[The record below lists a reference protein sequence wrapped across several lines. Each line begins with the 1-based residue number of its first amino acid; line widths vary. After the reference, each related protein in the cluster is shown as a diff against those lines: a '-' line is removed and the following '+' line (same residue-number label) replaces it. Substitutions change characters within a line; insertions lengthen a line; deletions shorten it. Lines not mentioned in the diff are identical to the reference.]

1 MHASSGSGL
10 VWEKFLSL
18 LSSLG
23 CVLRPQN
30 PGLVRLGL
38 CMDIAS
44 LRSQLT
50 VVLARLAE
58 QEHQNHWYSFHIQ
71 QAQQSVLAR
80 QIHTIRRSLL
90 RVLVVVRQQ
99 RLYIHRLSHR
109 VGVLEERLEVAHAQ
123 TADQADVFQDLDRAV
138 ASLRTVL
145 AQPLL
150 ELDGSSLLTVLV
162 SQTRAGV
169 GLELSFLGRMVRWP
183 DSLESRSAPGS

>member
-1 MHASSGSGL
+1 MHACKQWPWFGVGKIFEPL
-10 VWEKFLSL
+10 KLHRLCIEA
-18 LSSLG
+18 
-23 CVLRPQN
+23 QN
-30 PGLVRLGL
+30 PGLVRLGI

-44 LRSQLT
+44 LHSQLT

-58 QEHQNHWYSFHIQ
+58 QERQNHWYSFHIQ
-71 QAQQSVLAR
+71 RLEAVWSDLQAQQSVLAR

-90 RVLVVVRQQ
+90 RVLAVVRQQ

-123 TADQADVFQDLDRAV
+123 TADQANVLQDLARAV

-150 ELDGSSLLTVLV
+150 ELD
-162 SQTRAGV
+162 
-169 GLELSFLGRMVRWP
+169 
-183 DSLESRSAPGS
+183 

>member
-1 MHASSGSGL
+1 MLLVCDGGGYLIPLVSSYVPGHSYSIRSHFGSSGSGFG
-10 VWEKFLSL
+10 VEKFLSL

-23 CVLRPQN
+23 CVLRPRN
-30 PGLVRLGL
+30 PGLVRLGI

-44 LRSQLT
+44 LHSQLT
-50 VVLARLAE
+50 VVLAHLAE

-71 QAQQSVLAR
+71 RLEAVWSDLQAQQSVLAR

-90 RVLVVVRQQ
+90 RVLAVVRQQ
-99 RLYIHRLSHR
+99 RLYIHRLSRR

-123 TADQADVFQDLDRAV
+123 TADQADVLQDLARAV

-150 ELDGSSLLTVLV
+150 ELD
-162 SQTRAGV
+162 
-169 GLELSFLGRMVRWP
+169 
-183 DSLESRSAPGS
+183 